1 MKFRFLS
8 LLAFLAALLAA
19 PLAAEAKLM
28 FGKDETIHKLQDVDI
43 TGQNGEALFLGYKT
57 TTNFF
62 LAGISIQDDGYV
74 FGVRDDSA
82 KYITTT
88 PEELAKFQENGLLPT
103 PLPAYKIGTVDWII
117 GNSMWVVVLPLLV
130 IVFGFSWW
138 NKRRAKAA
146 AAAAAPPA

>member
-62 LAGISIQDDGYV
+62 LAGISIKDDGYV
-74 FGVRDDSA
+74 FGVRGDSA